1 MKRIDQI
8 LNNPPSS
15 LVYSSLSLGII
26 ELCAST
32 ELIRSKYVSKQLLK
46 EFIYVNIS
54 HGQDYIVTC
63 CYVDSQKNTRKYF
76 IPNSVLF
83 LHIWCYIYI
92 ATHNLKTL
100 WNYEE
105 WIILNNNQIIV
116 GVTIQ
121 LKTGKVLIIRIGSIW
136 FVTWHLRIC
145 DRHRECK

>member
-76 IPNSVLF
+76 IFNSV
-83 LHIWCYIYI
+83 
-92 ATHNLKTL
+92 TRNLKTL

-116 GVTIQ
+116 GMTIQ
-121 LKTGKVLIIRIGSIW
+121 LKTGKVLITRIGSIW

-145 DRHRECK
+145 DRHRQCK